1 MKALTKP
8 RICAVCPICGEEYN
22 TPPAL
27 SRADGKTLIC
37 PDCGIR
43 EALSSI
49 GVEPDEHEKILDT
62 IHEHTRGKHL

>member
-1 MKALTKP
+1 MKRHETPLT
-8 RICAVCPICGEEYN
+8 AECPLCGATYQA
-22 TPPAL
+22 PPAL

-49 GVEPDEHEKILDT
+49 GVDPEEQEKILDT
-62 IHEHTRGKHL
+62 IHQHTQK